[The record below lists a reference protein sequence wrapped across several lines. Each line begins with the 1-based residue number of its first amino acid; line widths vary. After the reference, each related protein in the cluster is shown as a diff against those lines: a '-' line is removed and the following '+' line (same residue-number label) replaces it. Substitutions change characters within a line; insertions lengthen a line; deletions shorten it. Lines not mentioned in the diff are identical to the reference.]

1 MKSVLY
7 STVATHRHAR
17 EIARALHEK
26 HRLGLWHTGW
36 VHAPQ
41 SSRLGKACGLASQ
54 VFPPLSRGLQRR
66 TVEDF
71 GTFPLEMRWKSEL
84 FRVALEKGLRHARWG
99 HLAWEWHEHQLAQ
112 EASRMLGK
120 GELRRFLGIEH
131 GALEALRECR
141 RLGLPSCLMF
151 TSPHHSFWEKWA
163 RIGDPGFRLGAHLGS
178 EGEKLMRRCYERV
191 DQEIE
196 LADVIR
202 TNSAFVGETLVEAGV
217 DPKKI
222 SNVPLGA
229 DISKMEP
236 LIQWPKR
243 AKLRFIVSGRV
254 SQRKGALLLLQAWKE
269 LNPTGS
275 ELHFYG
281 GIHLSREQLSG
292 VPESVVFHG
301 NVGVEQL
308 RKAYRQSQVMLFPT
322 LGDGFGMV
330 VPEAMVEGCAVL
342 ATRNAG
348 AADWIVEGKN
358 GWVVEAGSVGA
369 LKEGLEKVF
378 ASRNQLEEMRAA
390 AQETART
397 KTWAHFR
404 RNLIGS
410 LEQIGFLD

>member
-7 STVATHRHAR
+7 STAATHRHAR
-17 EIARALHEK
+17 EIARALHENQ
-26 HRLGLWHTGW
+26 RLGLWHTGW

-41 SSRLGKACGLASQ
+41 SSRLGKAWELASQ
-54 VFPPLSRGLQRR
+54 VFPPLNQGLQRR
-66 TVEDF
+66 AVENF

-84 FRVALEKGLRHARWG
+84 FRIGLEKGLRNKRWG
-99 HLAWEWHEHQLAQ
+99 HLAWEWHERKLAQ
-112 EASRMLGK
+112 EAARFLVRGK
-120 GELRRFLGIEH
+120 VKRYLGIEH

-141 RLGLPSCLMF
+141 RLGLQSCLMF
-151 TSPHHSFWEKWA
+151 TSPHHTFWQKWA

-191 DQEIE
+191 DEEIQ

-202 TNSAFVGETLVEAGV
+202 TNSVLVGESLIEAGV
-217 DPKKI
+217 SPQKI
-222 SNVPLGA
+222 ANVPLGA
-229 DISKMEP
+229 DISRMEP
-236 LIQWPKR
+236 LLPWLPKD
-243 AKLRFIVSGRV
+243 KLRFIVSGQV
-254 SQRKGALLLLQAWKE
+254 SQRKGTLLLLQAWKE

-292 VPESVVFHG
+292 VAESVVFHG

-322 LGDGFGMV
+322 LCDGFGMV

-342 ATRNAG
+342 TTRNAG

-397 KTWAHFR
+397 KNWAHFR